1 MNSSP
6 TRQVS
11 GIRTVLSAPRLVAA
25 AVLAVCGCSGVGE
38 VVDPFNVLGLARPPV
53 RIGVTTLDLAPPP
66 LMLPKR
72 TLFQQDLAFHLD
84 EPVAFE
90 LLTPRQVR
98 VHLSTGRVKF
108 AMLTPADYMHI
119 APAGTSRILAVPKNR
134 HGDVSRRGLIIT
146 ARNSPVQQL
155 SDVRKRRF
163 HRMPAGDDLNDAAL
177 AALIEAG
184 VAVGDV
190 DKGILGLELDTSH
203 ISSLEVAKSVAM
215 EAAEGAVGVI
225 DEHDYNA
232 WPKTGGSFMLL
243 MPSQDQV
250 RVIATTV
257 RVPSG
262 PFVVSVHTPEET
274 TNKVRDYLFNV
285 AARNKLVLA
294 AMDCTGFAEPIPVE
308 EYEPY
313 FAAYRRLHPEAASQP
328 AEEEPLPGSEP
339 ATLSAS

>member
-1 MNSSP
+1 MKSSP
-6 TRQVS
+6 PRQVPRV
-11 GIRTVLSAPRLVAA
+11 RTFLPVPRLWAV

-38 VVDPFNVLGLARPPV
+38 VVDPFNVLGLARPPL
-53 RIGVTTLDLAPPP
+53 RIAVTTLDLAPPP

-72 TLFQQDLAFHLD
+72 TLFQQDLTFHLD
-84 EPVAFE
+84 EPVTFE

-98 VHLSTGRVKF
+98 VHLGTGRVKF
-108 AMLTPADYMHI
+108 AMLTAADYMHI
-119 APAGTSRILAVPKNR
+119 APAGTSRILALPRNR
-134 HGDVSRRGLIIT
+134 HGDVFRRGLIIT

-155 SDVRKRRF
+155 SDARSRRF
-163 HRMPAGDDLNDAAL
+163 HRMPPGDDLNDAAL

-184 VAVGDV
+184 VAARDV

-203 ISSLEVAKSVAM
+203 ISSLEVAKSVAL

-232 WPKTGGSFMLL
+232 WPRTGGSLVLL

-250 RVIATTV
+250 RVIGTTV

-328 AEEEPLPGSEP
+328 GEDEPPPEGEAPTLP
-339 ATLSAS
+339 AS